1 MIATDHPRQLIGWG
15 IAMTA
20 LAVALASALFIAR
33 DALILIY
40 ISLLIA
46 IGFGPVV
53 RAIEHQRLVSVGT
66 KRLPRWF
73 AILVVY
79 FVIIGVLVGIAALV
93 IPPLV
98 DQARELWRELPSLF
112 NRAQSYLIKWGL
124 MARPI
129 TLEEAVQSVPGGAS
143 TKSAATSAVGTV
155 ATAVGTVV
163 KVVFAFITIVI
174 LAFYL
179 LIDGQSLFVG
189 FARLFPPE
197 RRAEVT
203 RAGREISTKVSAWMI
218 GQLIL
223 AGTIGLS
230 SAIGLY
236 LLGVPYFYVLAL
248 ISAAGELIPVV
259 GPILSAIP
267 AAGAALTVSPQTA
280 LWVLVFFFLQQQAE
294 NHLLV
299 PKIMQRQVGVSAAV
313 VIAALLIGGAL
324 LGIVGAVLAI
334 PTAAILQVVLQAVFN
349 ERET

>member
-1 MIATDHPRQLIGWG
+1 VIATDHPRQLIGWG

-53 RAIEHQRLVSVGT
+53 RAIEHQHLVPVGT
-66 KRLPRWF
+66 KRLPRWL

-79 FVIIGVLVGIAALV
+79 FVIIGVAALV
-93 IPPLV
+93 VPPLV

-112 NRAQSYLIKWGL
+112 NRGQGYLIKWGL

-129 TLEEAVQSVPGGAS
+129 TLEEAVQSVPGGTS

-155 ATAVGTVV
+155 ATALGTVV
-163 KVVFAFITIVI
+163 KIVFAFITIVI

-179 LIDGQSLFVG
+179 LIDGQSLFVA
-189 FARLFPPE
+189 FARLFPRD

-248 ISAAGELIPVV
+248 ISAVGELIPVV

-267 AAGAALTVSPQTA
+267 AVGAALTVSPQTA

>member
-1 MIATDHPRQLIGWG
+1 
-15 IAMTA
+15 MTM
-20 LAVALASALFIAR
+20 LAVVLASALFVAR

-40 ISLLIA
+40 ISMLIA

-53 RAIEHQRLVSVGT
+53 RAIEHQHVIPVGT

-79 FVIIGVLVGIAALV
+79 FVIIGALAGVAALV
-93 IPPLV
+93 VPPLV
-98 DQARELWRELPSLF
+98 DQAQELWRELPSLL

-124 MARPI
+124 ITHRV
-129 TLEEAVQSVPGGAS
+129 TLEEAVQSVPTGAS
-143 TKSAATSAVGTV
+143 TKAAATSAVGTV
-155 ATAVGTVV
+155 ATAIGSVA

-179 LIDGQSLFVG
+179 LIDGSSLFAA
-189 FARLFPPE
+189 FARLFPHA
-197 RRAEVT
+197 RRSDVT
-203 RAGREISTKVSAWMI
+203 RAGREIGIKVSAWMM

-248 ISAAGELIPVV
+248 VSAVGELIPVV

-267 AAGAALTVSPQTA
+267 AIGAALTVSPRTA
-280 LWVLVFFFLQQQAE
+280 LWVALFFIAQQQAE

-299 PKIMQRQVGVSAAV
+299 PKIMQRQVGVSAVV
-313 VIAALLIGGAL
+313 VIAALLIGGSL

-334 PTAAILQVVLQAVFN
+334 PTAAILQVVLQAVFTD
-349 ERET
+349 RDA